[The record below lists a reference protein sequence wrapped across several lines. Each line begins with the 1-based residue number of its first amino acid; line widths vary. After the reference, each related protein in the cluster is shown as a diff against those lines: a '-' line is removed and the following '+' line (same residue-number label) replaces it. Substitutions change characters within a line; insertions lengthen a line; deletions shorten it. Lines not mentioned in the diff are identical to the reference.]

1 MDGTRWA
8 AAENETGRA
17 DDTPR
22 RHRIAVLALPGVP
35 PFELGIPSR
44 VFGSAQDAG
53 GRPLYDVTVCTADG
67 APVPSDAG
75 FTVQPAAGPEA
86 LAAADTVI
94 FPPTHAMPELG
105 RGGPLPPEIA
115 AAVAGIRPGTRLV
128 SICTGSYVLAAAGLL
143 DGRPATTHWN
153 LAPEFRRA
161 YPRVKLDE
169 DVLFVDDGD
178 MLTSAGVAA
187 GVDLCLHMIRR
198 DHGAAAANR
207 AARMCVVPPWRDGGQ
222 AQYIDRPVP
231 EPTVAG
237 TTATRAWALEH
248 LGEPLTLARLAEH
261 ARMSLRS
268 FTRRFR
274 DEVSMT
280 PVQWLTAQR
289 LELAKQLLETTD
301 LSIDLVAR
309 RAGFGTAN
317 SLRAHMRTAFGVS
330 PAAYRRTFGANEPL
344 PAGRRRAD
352 VRAGFRTPADPGAR
366 SAARSAGARSSLG
379 A

>member
-1 MDGTRWA
+1 MRK
-8 AAENETGRA
+8 TGSPPA
-17 DDTPR
+17 P
-22 RHRIAVLALPGVP
+22 HRVTVLALPGVP

-44 VFGSAQDAG
+44 VFGSVTDEAG
-53 GRPLYDVTVCTADG
+53 HPLYEVTICTADG
-67 APVPSDAG
+67 APVLSDAG
-75 FTVQPAAGPEA
+75 FTLQPEAGPEA

-94 FPPTHAMPELG
+94 LPPTHAMPELAL
-105 RGGPLPPEIA
+105 GGPLPPEVGAAIA
-115 AAVAGIRPGTRLV
+115 RIRPGTRLV

-161 YPRVKLDE
+161 YPEVKVDDE
-169 DVLFVDDGD
+169 VLFVDDGD
-178 MLTSAGVAA
+178 VLTSAGVAA

-222 AQYIDRPVP
+222 AQFIDRPVP
-231 EPTVAG
+231 EPTLAS

-268 FTRRFR
+268 FSRRFR
-274 DEVSMT
+274 DEVGMT

-301 LSIDLVAR
+301 LPIDLVAH
-309 RAGFGTAN
+309 RAGLGSGN
-317 SLRAHMRTAFGVS
+317 SLRAHMRTAFGIS
-330 PAAYRRTFGANEPL
+330 PAAYRRTFSGGRDAL
-344 PAGRRRAD
+344 AVSASDAG
-352 VRAGFRTPADPGAR
+352 
-366 SAARSAGARSSLG
+366 
-379 A
+379 

>member
-1 MDGTRWA
+1 MQWPCTDPRPDPSADA
-8 AAENETGRA
+8 AG
-17 DDTPR
+17 P
-22 RHRIAVLALPGVP
+22 HRIAVLALPGVP

-44 VFGSAQDAG
+44 VFGSVLDADS
-53 GRPLYDVTVCTADG
+53 RPLYEVTVCTADG
-67 APVPSDAG
+67 APVLSDAG

-94 FPPTHAMPELG
+94 VPPTHAMPELG
-105 RGGPLPPEIA
+105 RGGPLPPEVTA
-115 AAVAGIRPGTRLV
+115 AIAGIRPGTRLV
-128 SICTGSYVLAAAGLL
+128 SICAGSYVLAAAGLL
-143 DGRPATTHWN
+143 DGRPATTHWG

-161 YPRVKLDE
+161 YPRVNVDE
-169 DVLFVDDGD
+169 EVLFVDDGD
-178 MLTSAGVAA
+178 VLTSAGVAA

-231 EPTVAG
+231 EPTVG
-237 TTATRAWALEH
+237 TTTATRAWALEH
-248 LGEPLTLARLAEH
+248 LGEPLSLNRLAEH
-261 ARMSLRS
+261 ARMSQRS

-274 DEVSMT
+274 DEVGMT

-301 LSIDLVAR
+301 LSIDLVAHR
-309 RAGFGTAN
+309 CGFGSAN

-330 PAAYRRTFGANEPL
+330 PASYRRTFHTDDLVE
-344 PAGRRRAD
+344 AG
-352 VRAGFRTPADPGAR
+352 V
-366 SAARSAGARSSLG
+366 
-379 A
+379 

>member
-1 MDGTRWA
+1 MDGRRWT

-86 LAAADTVI
+86 LAAADTVS
-94 FPPTHAMPELG
+94 FPPTPAMPELG
-105 RGGPLPPEIA
+105 RGGPLPDKIA
-115 AAVAGIRPGTRLV
+115 AAIAGIRPGTRLV

-161 YPRVKLDE
+161 YPRVRLDE
-169 DVLFVDDGD
+169 NVLFVDDGD

-237 TTATRAWALEH
+237 TTATRAWALEP

-274 DEVSMT
+274 DEVGMT

-330 PAAYRRTFGANEPL
+330 PASYRRTFGASEP
-344 PAGRRRAD
+344 PQTGRRRTD
-352 VRAGFRTPADPGAR
+352 VRTGFRAPAGPGAR
-366 SAARSAGARSSLG
+366 SPVRSAGARSSLG